1 MRILFIG
8 GVASSLG
15 NFRKELITT
24 LVNNGHDVSACS
36 GEPDPWATEQLKTL
50 NVKYFPVALH
60 RTGKNPIV
68 DVIGCIEIYK
78 IIKQVQPDIIFSYTI
93 KPIVWGGV
101 AAKFSRTHNLY
112 AMVEGLGMPFMP
124 QSDLKS
130 RVTSWLAQK
139 LYYLTLPYYKKI
151 FFLNSDD
158 LNLMSDHSKWIKKKA
173 VLLNGIGVDLNY
185 YYVDRINNNLK
196 KPLRFLLI
204 SRMIEAKGVLEYIK
218 AAKKLGSENVE
229 FIIVGP
235 VDNTTS
241 DLIKMNLNQCR
252 DSKYIKYHGELNDIR
267 SVLKECDVF
276 VLPSYYR
283 EGLPRTILEAMASG
297 MPVITTDN
305 PGCRETVRLKIDE
318 KQIDA
323 NKKEAVGEGVN
334 GFLISPKSTSSL
346 IIAMEEFIKYP
357 EKVAIMGRA
366 SRQLAEEKYCVHK
379 INRNIIKAMGLLGK
393 V

>member
-8 GVASSLG
+8 GVASSFV
-15 NFRKELITT
+15 NFRKELIST
-24 LVNNGHDVSACS
+24 LINMGHDVCACS
-36 GEPDPWATEQLKTL
+36 GEPDPWVTEQLKTL

-357 EKVAIMGRA
+357 EKVAIMGRT